1 MSLPAKLTL
10 ALVTVIAGV
19 TAFVVYSAGGTE
31 HRAAELDEMAHY
43 GLEEREG
50 ATRMRLLV
58 VDADY
63 GLGADG
69 FEGGRQDF
77 DTYIER
83 LDGIVNEI
91 AINNPDVVVIY
102 DVPFEGGRVYDQDL
116 AALVAAESEMP
127 YLMRT
132 VSWSSRNAMTPLF
145 PPGQQAGRI
154 QGGVAVVSRFPIVEA
169 TGDVLRP
176 DPRASLLERFFVP
189 RSSLTEAIIEVGD
202 ERVLISVMDLLGS
215 SPMPT
220 RTAENEDAFA
230 QLLVRRVDGVNLG
243 ARGPFEIR
251 TEDQM
256 LSVVRDPNVDVL
268 RSAIDSD
275 LQGRV
280 TSQVISAELGFVEA
294 VVLDP
299 SQMVNRTGPRME
311 IFIDENGTRIEY
323 PEQVEGSGAPALVNV
338 QDLLAGSGQGAPDE
352 ATPPDDA
359 APAEDSTPGDE
370 EPPSP

>member
-10 ALVTVIAGV
+10 ALVTLIAGA

-31 HRAAELDEMAHY
+31 HRAAEVDEMAFY

-63 GLGADG
+63 GLGPEG
-69 FEGGRQDF
+69 FEGDRQDF
-77 DTYIER
+77 DTYVER
-83 LDGIVNEI
+83 IDGIVNEI
-91 AINNPDVVVIY
+91 AINNPRCRRDLRRAVRRWSGLRSGSR
-102 DVPFEGGRVYDQDL
+102 VPRRCRERDAVHGAHGQLEQPQRDDP
-116 AALVAAESEMP
+116 ALPA
-127 YLMRT
+127 RT
-132 VSWSSRNAMTPLF
+132 TR
-145 PPGQQAGRI
+145 
-154 QGGVAVVSRFPIVEA
+154 
-169 TGDVLRP
+169 RP
-176 DPRASLLERFFVP
+176 DPGWRRDRIALPHHRGDWRTCSAPTRASSLLERFFVQ
-189 RSSLTEAIIEVGD
+189 RSSLTEAIINVGD
-202 ERVLISVMDLLGS
+202 ERVLISVMDLLGT

-251 TEDQM
+251 TEDQV
-256 LSVVRDPNVDVL
+256 LSIVRDPNVDVL
-268 RSAIDSD
+268 RSAIDSN

-280 TSQVISAELGFVEA
+280 TSPVISAELGFVEA

-323 PEQVEGSGAPALVNV
+323 PEQVEGSGAPTLVNV
-338 QDLLAGSGQGAPDE
+338 QDLLGGSGQGAPED
-352 ATPPDDA
+352 ATPP
-359 APAEDSTPGDE
+359 E
-370 EPPSP
+370 EQPPSE